1 MSYNLLRF
9 LILFFS
15 VTFSFPTLAGTS
27 FPQKI
32 KCPVGGEEFTFHA
45 TASCTTFGRSMSF
58 MPITSCGNL
67 YDIPRCPINGLP
79 LFKTFSE
86 EESKQLE
93 HFLEMN
99 DLKDKSKW
107 IASYLIAE
115 ELGLND
121 REQLDFLIFA
131 FWYETEEFIK
141 DKQWLKSLVE
151 QYKNNLTNISEDEQT
166 VIQIIIAYAA
176 LLASDNKTAQTYIHK
191 ANQMDLNDEYILTY
205 AKRVKS
211 CSTKWVEE
219 KCGPHVP
226 VDELFED
233 EIAK

>member
-1 MSYNLLRF
+1 M
-9 LILFFS
+9 LIFS
-15 VTFSFPTLAGTS
+15 VAFSFPTLAGTT

-86 EESKQLE
+86 EESKRLE
-93 HFLEMN
+93 YFLQMN
-99 DLKDKSKW
+99 VLKDKSKW

-115 ELGLND
+115 ELGLD
-121 REQLDFLIFA
+121 GREQLDFLIFA
-131 FWYETEEFIK
+131 FWYETEQFIK
-141 DKQWLKSLVE
+141 DKLWLKNLSE
-151 QYKNNLTNISEDEQT
+151 QYKNNLTNMSEDEQKI
-166 VIQIIIAYAA
+166 IQIIIAYAA
-176 LLASDNKTAQTYIHK
+176 LLASDKKTAQTYIHK
-191 ANQMDLNDEYILTY
+191 ANQMDLNDEYISMY
-205 AKRVKS
+205 AKRVES
-211 CSTKWVEE
+211 CLTIWVEE
-219 KCGPHVP
+219 KCAPHVLI
-226 VDELFED
+226 DELFED

>member
-1 MSYNLLRF
+1 MSNNLFRC
-9 LILFFS
+9 LILIFS
-15 VTFSFPTLAGTS
+15 VAFSFPTLAGTT

-86 EESKQLE
+86 EERKRLE
-93 HFLEMN
+93 YFLQMN

-115 ELGLND
+115 ELGLDD
-121 REQLDFLIFA
+121 RKQLDFLIFA
-131 FWYETEEFIK
+131 FWYETEQFIK
-141 DKQWLKSLVE
+141 DKQWLKNLSE
-151 QYKNNLTNISEDEQT
+151 QYKNNLTNMSEDEQKI
-166 VIQIIIAYAA
+166 IQIIIAYAA
-176 LLASDNKTAQTYIHK
+176 LLASDKKTAQTYIHK
-191 ANQMDLNDEYILTY
+191 ANQMDLNDEYISMY
-205 AKRVKS
+205 AKRVES
-211 CSTKWVEE
+211 CSTTWVEE
-219 KCGPHVP
+219 KCAPHVLI
-226 VDELFED
+226 DELFED